1 MAMFGFV
8 PQATI
13 GGDDLSRHALPT
25 CRASTS
31 ASCTRL
37 RHVLGMMEIEKLW
50 VQEDEQQE
58 DEGEHWR
65 QNEDDKIITLIDCL
79 GSDINNTSIHAERTF
94 RPTGWMMSRLG
105 DQVCVQGA
113 VDLNNEQ
120 PIKTGSFLK
129 TIEVKIIKPRIQ
141 EEKHWRQNEDDK
153 IITLIDC
160 PGGDINNTAIHAER
174 TFRPTGWMMSR
185 LGDQVCVQGAV
196 DLNNEQPI
204 KTGSFLKTIEVK
216 IIKPRIQE
224 EKQGRDQDGDDE
236 ITTIGSNDENAAL
249 NVIVLLLIAQAAAN
263 SCQFTLQPGDTAQDG
278 PSCPQ
283 KVKAT
288 APIRY
293 KASRQPGLLTRAC
306 LLMMILQPAMAQ
318 GAQSSTS
325 ESVTVVSPRIDS

>member
-50 VQEDEQQE
+50 VQEDKQQE
-58 DEGEHWR
+58 DGGKHWR
-65 QNEDDKIITLIDCL
+65 QNKDDKIITLIDCL
-79 GSDINNTSIHAERTF
+79 GSDINNTAIHAERTL

-113 VDLNNEQ
+113 VDLNNGQ

-129 TIEVKIIKPRIQ
+129 T
-141 EEKHWRQNEDDK
+141 
-153 IITLIDC
+153 
-160 PGGDINNTAIHAER
+160 
-174 TFRPTGWMMSR
+174 M
-185 LGDQVCVQGAV
+185 
-196 DLNNEQPI
+196 
-204 KTGSFLKTIEVK
+204 EVK

-224 EKQGRDQDGDDE
+224 EKQGRDQDGDE

-249 NVIVLLLIAQAAAN
+249 NVIVLLLIAQAAAY

-278 PSCPQ
+278 PRCPQ

-293 KASRQPGLLTRAC
+293 RASRQPGLLTRAC

-325 ESVTVVSPRIDS
+325 ESVAVVSPRIDS